1 VVPALWRL
9 EIVNRLTMAA
19 RRGRIDNDFQHAVLS
34 GSCYLATAG
43 YASVKTSNTL
53 MNVSI
58 NLRRNRIAG

>member
-1 VVPALWRL
+1 
-9 EIVNRLTMAA
+9 MAA

-53 MNVSI
+53 MNSSI